1 VISPVG
7 YILIPAAFVLLVR
20 GRRALMWATLLF
32 VPFTSVQ
39 VASLGIT
46 GLAAFQLFGVLFIFR
61 CLIDAAWTGTGVLK
75 VSRATG
81 LAALF
86 LFICIASISMAG
98 LKAGTVDVL
107 PASGQKRWPRFAS
120 YLVPLELSVS
130 NFTQVLY
137 PTFGVFLFHFLVRGL
152 WSADDL
158 KKAINILIWGAL
170 VTAGFSVASGIL
182 YTAGQGNMYLNLL
195 SLFTVGP
202 ITGVGAPGTG
212 SLGQFFRS
220 YTPAGEPG
228 FTAIT
233 LLVGI
238 GLLAGSTVWK
248 TGERS
253 PVVRR
258 PLLKLAFLAFA
269 LILNGSTT
277 GYFGAALL
285 VGCVVLTPGYVGT
298 KRVRSLRPVLY
309 ALGGGA
315 IVGIVGTVI
324 QVSGMSFNEWLIDY
338 HLAKLQG
345 ENVGSGGVRFL
356 VTWYALTEVFL
367 ASPILGVGYG
377 SHLSLSL
384 FSVLLSNVG
393 LLGFGALA
401 GFLFVVFRNATRV
414 ARRAPRPL
422 RVIAFMALLIFVPLF
437 GTLFVAKA
445 TSAMNYGLT
454 WTVIALTEATYQVY
468 RRSQTHSTA

>member
-1 VISPVG
+1 
-7 YILIPAAFVLLVR
+7 
-20 GRRALMWATLLF
+20 MWATLLF

-39 VASLGIT
+39 VAHLGIT

-61 CLIDAAWTGTGVLK
+61 CLIDAAWTGTGALK

-86 LFICIASISMAG
+86 LFICIVSISMAA

-120 YLVPLELSVS
+120 YLVPLELSIS

-137 PTFGVFLFHFLVRGL
+137 PTFGVFLFHFLVRELRSFG
-152 WSADDL
+152 DL
-158 KKAINILIWGAL
+158 KKAINVLVWGAL
-170 VTAGFSVASGIL
+170 ITAGFSIASGIL
-182 YTAGQGNMYLNLL
+182 YTAGQGNLYLGLL

-202 ITGVGAPGTG
+202 ISGVGAPDAG
-212 SLGQFFRS
+212 SFGQFFRS

-233 LLVGI
+233 LLVGS
-238 GLLAGSTVWK
+238 GLLVGGTVWK
-248 TGERS
+248 TGGRS

-258 PLLKLAFLAFA
+258 SLLKLTILAFA
-269 LILNGSTT
+269 LLLNGSTT
-277 GYFGAALL
+277 GYFGVALL
-285 VGCVVLTPGYVGT
+285 IGWVVLAPGYIGT

-309 ALGGGA
+309 AVGGVA
-315 IVGIVGTVI
+315 IVGIVGSVI
-324 QVSGMSFNEWLIDY
+324 QVSGMSFYRWLTDY

-345 ENVGSGGVRFL
+345 ESVGSGSVRFL

-367 ASPILGVGYG
+367 VSPILGVGYG

-393 LLGFGALA
+393 LVGFGVFA
-401 GFLFVVFRNATRV
+401 GFLFVVFRNATRA
-414 ARRAPRPL
+414 ARRAPGAL
-422 RVIAFMALLIFVPLF
+422 QVIAFMALLIFVPLF

-445 TSAMNYGLT
+445 TSAINYGLT
-454 WTVIALTEATYQVY
+454 WTVIALTESSYQVY
-468 RRSQTHSTA
+468 RRSQTHSTAQV